1 MRSNGGFTVGVHG
14 TLQHMLALFMGPTVS
29 DVLYASEN
37 MQQEK
42 VREKCQNRA
51 QAQKETHLTSQTG
64 PVYKPFPF
72 GLGKLDEESK
82 TSLNVPFEWAFTPIR
97 KCKKIKH
104 ANILEKI
111 IRS

>member
-1 MRSNGGFTVGVHG
+1 M
-14 TLQHMLALFMGPTVS
+14 MYFMQVKTCS
-29 DVLYASEN
+29 KKRRERKNAKIVL
-37 MQQEK
+37 K
-42 VREKCQNRA
+42 LRK
-51 QAQKETHLTSQTG
+51 KLTW

>member
-14 TLQHMLALFMGPTVS
+14 TLQHMLALCMGQSVMYFMQVKTCS
-29 DVLYASEN
+29 KKRRERKNAKIVL
-37 MQQEK
+37 K
-42 VREKCQNRA
+42 LRK
-51 QAQKETHLTSQTG
+51 KLTW